1 MTREDIYKKYE
12 QRIDEIFDYFGNELK
27 PLGGQCQKCLQ
38 QKVNCTCSK
47 FKIGDWVRLK
57 RLGGLQRLTCSTINS
72 KQHLE
77 EAELW
82 EPKVGEWCWYGFELI
97 EVIDTTNPL
106 KICRQQSDS
115 YEEVSGTMLEP
126 FIGNL
131 PSFIKDK

>member
-1 MTREDIYKKYE
+1 MKTITID
-12 QRIDEIFDYFGNELK
+12 RIEYNLVPVVKEE
-27 PLGGQCQKCLQ
+27 P
-38 QKVNCTCSK
+38 K
-47 FKIGDWVRLK
+47 FKVGQWVRHPES
-57 RLGGLQRLTCSTINS
+57 QSIYQINS
-72 KQHLE
+72 LNIVHGTE
-77 EAELW
+77 HFELW

-131 PSFIKDK
+131 PSFIKEKR